1 MELSNERQFPF
12 SMETAWAALHKP
24 AMLDVEPGAEV
35 HEVSAERWEAR
46 NKEAGTVTVYT
57 ASYDEEGKTLT
68 IEGESTAK
76 SDHDFLY
83 LTLKEDG
90 AKSVTLEIK
99 IEIHTG
105 AHLIARALGAVFA
118 KPCRRSCAGT
128 FITTLRRCA
137 RGKKRSGCRRPNWT
151 VLRKRFL
158 KRSNPKKDRKALER
172 RPSGL
177 LQFYSL
183 RIFFFHFR
191 RHKCVSRPSSRS

>member
-118 KPCRRSCAGT
+118 KPMQEIMCRHIYHNFEALCT
-128 FITTLRRCA
+128 
-137 RGKKRSGCRRPNWT
+137 GKETKRMSKAELDGLAKT
-151 VLRKRFL
+151 IFE
-158 KRSNPKKDRKALER
+158 KK
-172 RPSGL
+172 
-177 LQFYSL
+177 
-183 RIFFFHFR
+183 
-191 RHKCVSRPSSRS
+191 

>member
-1 MELSNERQFPF
+1 M
-12 SMETAWAALHKP
+12 
-24 AMLDVEPGAEV
+24 
-35 HEVSAERWEAR
+35 
-46 NKEAGTVTVYT
+46 TVYT

-158 KRSNPKKDRKALER
+158 KRSNPKKTGRLSNEGLPVFYSFTPSGFSSSIFAATNVSAVRAAGHREGKRRSQGAASPPPSTR
-172 RPSGL
+172 RPPPYPPPAPAAG
-177 LQFYSL
+177 
-183 RIFFFHFR
+183 
-191 RHKCVSRPSSRS
+191 SSSP